1 MGKYSG
7 DKWLN
12 KLRKKKNYLAS
23 CVGCEVMKKNI
34 SKLPA
39 CLVFDEKIFLTMIT
53 FCSPSAYIFI
63 LYRGMKTY
71 IRSRTI
77 FAKLTFCEKF
87 LLFLIRELKYIFGKL
102 KVLKCT
108 RCQIC
113 ALWRSRLGNRLAWK
127 KLWGSIRSVGT
138 MFDRVFHSC

>member
-1 MGKYSG
+1 
-7 DKWLN
+7 
-12 KLRKKKNYLAS
+12 
-23 CVGCEVMKKNI
+23 MKKNI

-113 ALWRSRLGNRLAWK
+113 ALWRSRLGNCLACK
-127 KLWGSIRSVGT
+127 RFMVQSPVSEQCSIIV
-138 MFDRVFHSC
+138 RVDQICKISLVLDIYTVELM